1 MTSYSFKVELDDVD
15 IWFLEDLLKKDIEKT
30 FQENPQFKEL
40 SEQGSLLRSE
50 KVLKKI
56 NDSLKEGLKE
66 ILESENQDKLMDRYY
81 DDMES
86 VNSIK
91 KFIKEI
97 KKHD

>member
-30 FQENPQFKEL
+30 FQENPQYKEL

-50 KVLKKI
+50 KVLKKL

>member
-15 IWFLEDLLKKDIEKT
+15 IWFLEDLLKKDIEKI
-30 FQENPQFKEL
+30 FQENPQYKEL
-40 SEQGSLLRSE
+40 SKQGSLLRSE
-50 KVLKKI
+50 KVLKKL

>member
-30 FQENPQFKEL
+30 FQENTQYKEL

-50 KVLKKI
+50 KVLKKL

>member
-15 IWFLEDLLKKDIEKT
+15 IWFLEDLLKKDIQKT
-30 FQENPQFKEL
+30 FQENPQYKEL
-40 SEQGSLLRSE
+40 SEQGNSLRSE
-50 KVLKKI
+50 KVLKKLK
-56 NDSLKEGLKE
+56 DSLKEGLKE

-97 KKHD
+97 KKNE